1 MSNILTTRV
10 QSFSIDDVD
19 YSLQAASATIK
30 GTPGDFRPLG
40 AAAPDSE
47 YSIEITAG
55 QDLTAASLW
64 HMAFTEANTEVLV
77 MMRPYGNDDAPTAL
91 KPWVYTIATIAEPD
105 GDLIGGGPEKSTTS
119 KRTFAITWP
128 CERPVPIYS
137 VETIPEPL

>member
-1 MSNILTTRV
+1 MPNILTTRV
-10 QSFSIDDVD
+10 QSFDIDAVD

-64 HMAFTEANTEVLV
+64 HLAFTQANTEVLV
-77 MMRPYGNDDAPTAL
+77 TMRPYGNDDAPTAL

-105 GDLIGGGPEKSTTS
+105 GDLIGGGPETSTTK
-119 KRTFAITWP
+119 KRTSVFTWP
-128 CERPVPIYS
+128 CERPVPIYT
-137 VETIPEPL
+137 VEDIPDPL

>member
-1 MSNILTTRV
+1 MPNILTTRV

-64 HMAFTEANTEVLV
+64 HVAFTQANTEVLV
-77 MMRPYGNDDAPTAL
+77 MMRPYGNDDEPTAL
-91 KPWVYTIATIAEPD
+91 KPWVYTMASVAEPD
-105 GDLIGGGPEKSTTS
+105 GDLIGGGPETSTTK
-119 KRTFAITWP
+119 KRTFTITWP
-128 CERPVPIYS
+128 CERPVPIYDA
-137 VETIPEPL
+137 EDIPA